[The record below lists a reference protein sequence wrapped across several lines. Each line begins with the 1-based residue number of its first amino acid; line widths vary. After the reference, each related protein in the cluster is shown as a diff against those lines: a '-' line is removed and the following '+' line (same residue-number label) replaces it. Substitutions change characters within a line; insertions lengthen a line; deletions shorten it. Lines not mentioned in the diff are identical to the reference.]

1 MIHPSLTKRK
11 IIHVDM
17 DSFYASVEILD
28 NPSLKGKPVIV
39 GGPPNSRGVVATC
52 SYEARK
58 FGIHSAMASSRAFKL
73 CPQAIF
79 VRGNFCRYKEV
90 SLQIREIFN
99 RFTTLVEPLSLD
111 EAYLDVTGHELYAT
125 QIAKKIKDS
134 IQKEIGLTA
143 SAGVAPNKLIAKI
156 ASDLNKPN
164 GLTVIQPHQVE
175 EFMKNLALR
184 KINGI
189 GEATE
194 KKLLQY
200 HFKICSDIW
209 PYSEEELKEKLG
221 ERLGSSL
228 YKRTRGI
235 DEEPLHTIWVRKSLG
250 TETTFAEDLLD
261 REKIKE
267 ELIKLSEQVAES
279 LKKKNLAGK
288 TITLKVKYSDF
299 KRITRAKTI
308 EQMTNQSSI
317 ISHSA
322 YELLLKTL
330 AGEKPIR
337 LLGLS
342 VSRFEDKTQDTSQL
356 SLIDLLQ

>member
-1 MIHPSLTKRK
+1 
-11 IIHVDM
+11 M

-39 GGPPNSRGVVATC
+39 GGSPHSRGVVATC

-79 VRGNFCRYKEV
+79 VRGNFPRYKEV
-90 SLQIREIFN
+90 SLQIREIFS
-99 RFTTLVEPLSLD
+99 RFTTLIEPLSLD

-125 QIAKKIKDS
+125 QIAKKIKHF

-143 SAGVAPNKLIAKI
+143 SAGVGPNKLIAKI
-156 ASDLNKPN
+156 ASDLDKPN

-175 EFMKNLALR
+175 EFMRNLALR
-184 KINGI
+184 KISGI

-200 HFKICSDIW
+200 SFKICSDIW
-209 PYSEEELKEKLG
+209 PYTEEELKEKLG
-221 ERLGSSL
+221 ERLGSFL
-228 YKRTRGI
+228 YTRTRGL
-235 DEEPLHTIWVRKSLG
+235 DEDPIHTHWVRKSLG

-299 KRITRAKTI
+299 KSITRAKSI
-308 EQMTNQSSI
+308 EAITNQSALI
-317 ISHSA
+317 NETA
-322 YELLLKTL
+322 YSLLSKTL

-337 LLGLS
+337 LLGLC

-356 SLIDLLQ
+356 SLIDLL

>member
-1 MIHPSLTKRK
+1 
-11 IIHVDM
+11 M

-79 VRGNFCRYKEV
+79 IGGNFRRYKEV
-90 SLQIREIFN
+90 SLQIREIFS
-99 RFTTLVEPLSLD
+99 RFTTLIEPLSLD
-111 EAYLDVTGHELYAT
+111 EAYLDVTGNELYAT
-125 QIAKKIKDS
+125 EIAKKIKET
-134 IQKEIGLTA
+134 IHKEIGLTA

-164 GLTVIQPHQVE
+164 GLTVVQPHQVE
-175 EFMKNLALR
+175 EFMRNLALR

-194 KKLLQY
+194 KKLLQ
-200 HFKICSDIW
+200 HQFKICSDVW
-209 PYSEEELKEKLG
+209 PYAEEELKEKLG

-228 YKRTRGI
+228 YKRTRGV

-250 TETTFAEDLLD
+250 TETTFPEDLLNM
-261 REKIKE
+261 EKIKE
-267 ELIKLSEQVAES
+267 EIRKLSEQVAQS
-279 LKKKNLAGK
+279 LKRKNLTGK

-299 KRITRAKTI
+299 KRITRAKTT
-308 EQMTNQSSI
+308 EQITNQSSLI
-317 ISHSA
+317 NQTANS
-322 YELLLKTL
+322 LLLKTL

-342 VSRFEDKTQDTSQL
+342 VSRFEEKKQDISQT